1 MVVDNAD
8 GLVANQIGV
17 VAVFLEKRAVSLSID
32 DAAPFLGEV
41 VHFADEV
48 TVEMIPN
55 FSRRLEIA
63 APFCRLLRE
72 TFLVEIAVEFSP
84 RISSALHL
92 AAHGEGRRFLP
103 RRRACECPKELT
115 DISAVPRECQ
125 PAKQGCQKLPSR
137 AGRLSLQ
144 IVGNLAPVLGK
155 LDHHLFVQPNIH
167 FRGVFFVSLIVQLV
181 GQVLARC
188 SAAIQIKQFHQIDDG
203 FTPIQFLLFLFRER
217 VEHRDDINVCLG

>member
-72 TFLVEIAVEFSP
+72 TFLVEIAVES
-84 RISSALHL
+84 HQ
-92 AAHGEGRRFLP
+92 GFLQHSIWP
-103 RRRACECPKELT
+103 PTVK
-115 DISAVPRECQ
+115 
-125 PAKQGCQKLPSR
+125 
-137 AGRLSLQ
+137 
-144 IVGNLAPVLGK
+144 VGG
-155 LDHHLFVQPNIH
+155 
-167 FRGVFFVSLIVQLV
+167 S
-181 GQVLARC
+181 
-188 SAAIQIKQFHQIDDG
+188 
-203 FTPIQFLLFLFRER
+203 
-217 VEHRDDINVCLG
+217 CLGGELVNAPRNLRT